1 MSCNA
6 SRAAPLRFGL
16 HSNSM
21 KSHRSRR
28 ATAGRAFVRDYLP
41 YLLGQANHAV
51 HQGFAARLRAAGL
64 ASTEWRVLATL
75 SDGDGLTIGE
85 LAAEVLAQQPTL
97 TKLVDRMERAGLVE
111 RRGDAADGRRTLV
124 FETARGQAVAVP
136 LLAQAK
142 AHERAALDAFSPQE
156 GEALK
161 RALRTL
167 SAPQPVV
174 PLSETGR
181 RPSVSRSGHRKRRR
195 AR

>member
-1 MSCNA
+1 
-6 SRAAPLRFGL
+6 
-16 HSNSM
+16 M
-21 KSHRSRR
+21 KNHRSR

-51 HQGFAARLRAAGL
+51 HLRFAPRLRAAGL

-124 FETARGQAVAVP
+124 FETARGHTLIAP
-136 LLAQAK
+136 LLTEAK
-142 AHERAALDAFSPQE
+142 AHERATLAAFPAADVA
-156 GEALK
+156 ALK
-161 RALRTL
+161 AILRALGAG
-167 SAPQPVV
+167 APAPRARRAAAR
-174 PLSETGR
+174 PT
-181 RPSVSRSGHRKRRR
+181 RPSPRARR
-195 AR
+195 ASAA